1 MYLKGFYGLFLKR
14 IGFGSGNRGSAVF
27 CISSKGKRVGA
38 FCAGDIREGAPHYGV
53 NFYADRVALGL
64 SGQEGV
70 LKEDRE
76 QKSEMRNQISDIRK
90 PVYLN
95 SYFSFLISTFIF
107 CFFFLSSCA
116 RGGYVPDF
124 LMVGGEKIRV
134 AVLKGVRD
142 LKIGGVSR
150 AEAGG
155 SSLDAQASKDNPL
168 SVVLDET
175 GALTINGSKISGS
188 VASFFPNG
196 ETLYLNGR
204 PFRGKI
210 EVIIPSAKDFGAGV
224 KEQKALLVV
233 NELPLELYVAGIINN
248 EISSKWPMEAVKAQA
263 VIARTYA
270 LYQKKKKGSELY
282 HLEGTVAGQVYSGS
296 QVEDELSFQAV
307 HETLGE
313 ALEYNGEIALT
324 VYHSNG
330 GGVTEDAKN
339 VWGKDFPYLKSVKS
353 QFDEDSPNCYWV
365 LIISQ
370 QSVESAL
377 RGAGYS
383 VYELREITPLYK
395 TPSNRITRLRVR
407 GGNGGIEIS
416 GEDWRKAVGYEKLK
430 STMFTLELAGGSFV
444 FKGKGA
450 GHGVGLSQWGAKGM
464 AEKGYSYGDIL
475 KHFYPGTKLERLY

>member
-1 MYLKGFYGLFLKR
+1 M
-14 IGFGSGNRGSAVF
+14 
-27 CISSKGKRVGA
+27 GA
-38 FCAGDIREGAPHYGV
+38 FCAGDIREGAPHYGI
-53 NFYADRVALGL
+53 NFYADRAASGL

-70 LKEDRE
+70 LKIAVRSQEPEVRI
-76 QKSEMRNQISDIRK
+76 KTKNLNTAAFLLFS
-90 PVYLN
+90 VFCLLN
-95 SYFSFLISTFIF
+95 SV
-107 CFFFLSSCA
+107 FLSSCA
-116 RGGYVPDF
+116 RGGHVPDF
-124 LMVGGEKIRV
+124 LTVSGEKIRV

-155 SSLDAQASKDNPL
+155 SSLDVQASKDNPL

-188 VASFFPNG
+188 VASFFPNNE

-210 EVIIPSAKDFGAGV
+210 EVM

-407 GGNGGIEIS
+407 GGNGDIEIS
-416 GEDWRKAVGYEKLK
+416 GEDLRKAVGYEKLK